1 MKSRWEQMAAEQ
13 YAEAHT
19 TPELPLLQR
28 LVRETHLK
36 TTLPRMLCGHLQGA
50 MLSLFSE
57 MIRPTNIL
65 EIGTFTGYSAICLAQ
80 GLAANGKLITIDNN
94 EETLEIA
101 RRYFQ
106 EAGLTQKIEIKT
118 GDAAQILP
126 LLDNVFDLVFI
137 DADKRKNA
145 TYYEMVLP
153 KVRKGGYIL
162 IDNVLWNGKVIPPA
176 ATDKDTAT
184 IAAFNRMIQEDSRVK
199 NILLPIRDG
208 LMVAQKLS

>member
-1 MKSRWEQMAAEQ
+1 MRSRWEQIAAEQ

-19 TPELPLLQR
+19 TPELPVLQR

-36 TTLPRMLCGHLQGA
+36 TVLPRMLSGHLQGA
-50 MLSLFSE
+50 LLTMFSE

-80 GLAANGKLITIDNN
+80 GLAENGRLITIDNN
-94 EETLEIA
+94 EETQEIA
-101 RRYFQ
+101 RRYF
-106 EAGLTQKIEIKT
+106 EAAGIAAQIDIRT

-126 LLDNVFDLVFI
+126 LLDTTFDIVFI

-145 TYYEMVLP
+145 DYYEMALP
-153 KVRKGGYIL
+153 KVRKGGYLL
-162 IDNVLWNGKVIPPA
+162 IDNVLWSGKVIPPA

-184 IAAFNRMIQEDSRVK
+184 IAAFNRMVHEDNRVK
-199 NILLPIRDG
+199 NVLLPIRDG
-208 LMVAQKLS
+208 LLIAQKL